1 MTEWNHFFKNNLLK
15 KILTLFSIF
24 KEIIIK
30 KMHLIFFLNNIKI
43 INPNL
48 NIIPVS
54 MRGTNFFLSRKIFF
68 LIENLENLIHK
79 KSSTRNKLYSRISVN
94 L

>member
-68 LIENLENLIHK
+68 FNREFRKFN
-79 KSSTRNKLYSRISVN
+79 T
-94 L
+94 

>member
-54 MRGTNFFLSRKIFF
+54 VRGTNFFLSRKIFF